1 MICKNY
7 GVVYIEEVAIV
18 NFLIN
23 GALLSLSVAILKLD
37 KSRFGIIL
45 SAIIGAVF
53 SLFLPFVDNDV
64 WVYKIATLIATTIFA
79 AKFKSARKY
88 VLFLLTFAAASFLAG
103 GAAYSF
109 LGFGVTH
116 GSMLTYPAR
125 KGVKWAVI
133 GGFAFLWVFT
143 WEMGHFAVRRR
154 ISGLQA
160 CFCDIVVDGKSEKL
174 KCFNDTGNRLI
185 DGVTGKGVVIL
196 SRDAGKRY
204 LQKTE
209 RYIDVKTVTAVK
221 RCPVFVADALVF
233 HTGDGRRAYE
243 KVPVA
248 IADTDLD
255 GCKLIYNAD
264 ALKGVI

>member
-1 MICKNY
+1 M
-7 GVVYIEEVAIV
+7 VYIEEVAIV

-23 GALLSLSVAILKLD
+23 GALLSLSAAILKLD

-53 SLFLPFVDNDV
+53 SVFLPFVDNAV

-116 GSMLTYPAR
+116 GRMLTYPAR

-133 GGFAFLWVFT
+133 GGFAFFGYSPGKWGILPSEGEFRACRRVFAISLWTAKV
-143 WEMGHFAVRRR
+143 
-154 ISGLQA
+154 
-160 CFCDIVVDGKSEKL
+160 KS
-174 KCFNDTGNRLI
+174 
-185 DGVTGKGVVIL
+185 
-196 SRDAGKRY
+196 
-204 LQKTE
+204 
-209 RYIDVKTVTAVK
+209 
-221 RCPVFVADALVF
+221 
-233 HTGDGRRAYE
+233 
-243 KVPVA
+243 
-248 IADTDLD
+248 
-255 GCKLIYNAD
+255 
-264 ALKGVI
+264 

>member
-1 MICKNY
+1 M
-7 GVVYIEEVAIV
+7 
-18 NFLIN
+18 
-23 GALLSLSVAILKLD
+23 
-37 KSRFGIIL
+37 GI
-45 SAIIGAVF
+45 
-53 SLFLPFVDNDV
+53 
-64 WVYKIATLIATTIFA
+64 
-79 AKFKSARKY
+79 
-88 VLFLLTFAAASFLAG
+88 
-103 GAAYSF
+103 
-109 LGFGVTH
+109 H
-116 GSMLTYPAR
+116 
-125 KGVKWAVI
+125 
-133 GGFAFLWVFT
+133 
-143 WEMGHFAVRRR
+143 WEMRHFAVRRR

-196 SRDAGKRY
+196 SRDTGKRY

-233 HTGDGRRAYE
+233 HTGDGRRAYA

>member
-1 MICKNY
+1 M
-7 GVVYIEEVAIV
+7 VYIEEVAIV

-23 GALLSLSVAILKLD
+23 GALLSLSAAILKLD

-45 SAIIGAVF
+45 SAIIGAAF
-53 SLFLPFVDNDV
+53 SVFLPFVDNAV
-64 WVYKIATLIATTIFA
+64 WVYKIVTLIATTIFA
-79 AKFKSARKY
+79 AKFKSAKKY

-116 GSMLTYPAR
+116 GRMLTYPAR

-143 WEMGHFAVRRR
+143 WEMGHFAARRR

-185 DGVTGKGVVIL
+185 DVVTGKGVVIL

-264 ALKGVI
+264 ALKGII